1 MAAVQVSFSVFA
13 GSLWSFWW
21 RWLPHDCIH
30 SVVLPLMFRRV
41 SVAAMGY
48 EHVWGKCLA
57 TVDELLELLFPHQN
71 RSAMEIRVSHIDHFE
86 FALCFPTAPY
96 PLCQLEAPEFDFG
109 RPGGAGWVK
118 FLFNEYQRWQA
129 IPMQPVFLRNSIS
142 RFSVVEW
149 RLDACKPGTLKWI
162 SPEESKRWRA

>member
-57 TVDELLELLFPHQN
+57 TVDELLELFFPHQN

-129 IPMQPVFLRNSIS
+129 IPMSYATCVLTQLDFKI
-142 RFSVVEW
+142 FS
-149 RLDACKPGTLKWI
+149 C
-162 SPEESKRWRA
+162 

>member
-1 MAAVQVSFSVFA
+1 MAAVQESFSAFV

-57 TVDELLELLFPHQN
+57 TVDELLFPAPKQVCDGNPREPH
-71 RSAMEIRVSHIDHFE
+71 RSFRVCFVLSHG
-86 FALCFPTAPY
+86 ALS
-96 PLCQLEAPEFDFG
+96 L
-109 RPGGAGWVK
+109 V
-118 FLFNEYQRWQA
+118 
-129 IPMQPVFLRNSIS
+129 PVGSS
-142 RFSVVEW
+142 RV
-149 RLDACKPGTLKWI
+149 
-162 SPEESKRWRA
+162 